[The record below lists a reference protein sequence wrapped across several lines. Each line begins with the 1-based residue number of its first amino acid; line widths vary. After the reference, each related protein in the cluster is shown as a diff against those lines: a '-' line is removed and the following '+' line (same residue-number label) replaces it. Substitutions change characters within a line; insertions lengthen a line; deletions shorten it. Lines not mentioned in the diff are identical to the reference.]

1 MPTRTLP
8 IASLRPAPYNPRVPL
23 QPGDPAWTRLERS
36 LREFTL
42 VQPLIWNERT
52 GHIVGGH
59 QRLEVLKHLGHT
71 EVECIVVDLSL
82 EREQALNITLNNP
95 HVGSDFDPQLLNR
108 LIEDLQSLSN
118 FDATL
123 TGFDESQLRE
133 FVLAPAPLPPEPPP
147 ATRSTIRITF
157 EVPPA
162 DWQTVRPALDS
173 FLATH
178 HLPPPIELPP

>member
-1 MPTRTLP
+1 MPTRILP
-8 IASLRPAPYNPRVPL
+8 LTSLHPAPYNPRVPL

-42 VQPLIWNERT
+42 VQPLIWNART
-52 GHIVGGH
+52 GHLVGGH

-71 EVECIVVDLSL
+71 EVECFVVDLPL

-108 LIEDLQSLSN
+108 LIEDLQSLPD

-133 FVLAPAPLPPEPPP
+133 LVLAPAPLPPDPPS

-157 EVPPA
+157 EIPA
-162 DWQTVRPALDS
+162 PDWPAFRPALDT

-178 HLPPPIELPP
+178 HLHPHIELPS